1 MINLAAIDSF
11 FLTRFLFGVVVY
23 WLIGFFTKG
32 IFEKIQAHYG
42 GLLFKFSNNKI
53 QELKR
58 YANSTCTDI
67 DDVLV
72 NPTAGAFDRLD
83 RIVNR
88 HDLSPTEQQLYRQ
101 LLDESYRISLLLE
114 KLGVSS
120 D

>member
-1 MINLAAIDSF
+1 MINLAAIDSI
-11 FLTRFLFGVVVY
+11 FLTRFLFGVIVY
-23 WLIGFFTKG
+23 WAIGFFTKG

-58 YANSTCTDI
+58 YADSTCTEI
-67 DDVLV
+67 DDILV
-72 NPTAGAFDRLD
+72 NPTAGAIDRLNG
-83 RIVNR
+83 IVNR
-88 HDLSPTEQQLYRQ
+88 DDISPTEQQFYRQ
-101 LLDESYRISLLLE
+101 CLDESYRISVLLE

>member
-1 MINLAAIDSF
+1 MINLAAIDSI
-11 FLTRFLFGVVVY
+11 FLTRFLFGVVAY
-23 WLIGFFTKG
+23 WVMGLLTKG

-58 YANSTCTDI
+58 HANSTCTEI
-67 DDVLV
+67 DDVLI

-88 HDLSPTEQQLYRQ
+88 NDLSPTEQQLYRQ
-101 LLDESYRISLLLE
+101 HLDESYRISLLLE
-114 KLGVSS
+114 KLGI
-120 D
+120 DKK